1 VRAARNLRKNSC
13 PKNIAGARKKFRRKN
28 PMICPFCKKT
38 IHIEF
43 YSGRWVAMR
52 DGYEHSCIGLVKALA
67 NADASEKSAGGHSV
81 PQREPE
87 QNPSVAN
94 PGEVKATRTRKLA
107 KSRRPVQL
115 ELQAVD

>member
-1 VRAARNLRKNSC
+1 
-13 PKNIAGARKKFRRKN
+13 
-28 PMICPFCKKT
+28 MICPFCKKT

-43 YSGRWVAMR
+43 YGGRWLAMR

-67 NADASEKSAGGHSV
+67 NADAPEKSAGSHSA
-81 PQREPE
+81 PRREPRRDPSAA
-87 QNPSVAN
+87 NPSD
-94 PGEVKATRTRKLA
+94 VKSTRTRKLA

>member
-1 VRAARNLRKNSC
+1 
-13 PKNIAGARKKFRRKN
+13 
-28 PMICPFCKKT
+28 MICPFCKKT

-43 YSGRWVAMR
+43 YGGRWVAMR

-67 NADASEKSAGGHSV
+67 NADASGKSPRDYLP

-87 QNPSVAN
+87 RDPSVAN
-94 PGEVKATRTRKLA
+94 PGEVKSTRPRKLP

-115 ELQAVD
+115 ELQAIE